1 MLPFLP
7 TFSFDSIPI
16 ARAERFARG
25 SFASL
30 FLVRSEIANFR
41 FYDLRSTL
49 TANINDMHNIDCWR
63 SDSCRSLYDPQTL
76 GAGCHS
82 YAQDTRI

>member
-25 SFASL
+25 SLASL
-30 FLVRSEIANFR
+30 FFVRSEIANFR
-41 FYDLRSTL
+41 LCDLRSIL
-49 TANINDMHNIDCWR
+49 TANIDDMHNIDCWR
-63 SDSCRSLYDPQTL
+63 SDPYLSLHDLQTIL
-76 GAGCHS
+76 AGCHS
-82 YAQDTRI
+82 YA